1 MGSIFALIILCLII
15 LSIIA
20 KIYFIRRYVD
30 IFHETHKA
38 RLRKFKYSKFEIKR
52 KRRVYF
58 LMMGSNF
65 TEHPLDAEYSDPHFR
80 GIEDIIEVY
89 GIENKNE
96 YTIYK
101 TNWTKQGAEDIRNIV
116 NELNKEYLAE
126 DN

>member
-30 IFHETHKA
+30 IFHETYKA
-38 RLRKFKYSKFEIKR
+38 RLRKFKYSKFGIKR

-65 TEHPLDAEYSDPHFR
+65 TEHPLDAEFSDPLFR

-116 NELNKEYLAE
+116 NELNKDYIR
-126 DN
+126 